1 MSDDLTDR
9 QQSEDALKA
18 ALDYAENIIGTLRE
32 PFVVLSRDL
41 RVKTA
46 NRSFFESFHVSKE
59 ETENRLVYD
68 LGNGQWDIP
77 LLRTL
82 LNEVLSNSHPI
93 HDFEV
98 EHNFPDIGQRTML
111 LNARK
116 FSPESNALP
125 LILLA
130 IEDVTDRKRAEAA
143 LKDSEEKFRGLLE
156 SAPDAMVIVDADGK
170 IVLVNTQTEK
180 LFGYGR
186 EELLGQPVEVLVPEP
201 MRAKHPQQR
210 NGYLANPV
218 VRPMGSGLDLRGIR
232 KDGSQFP
239 VEISLSPLE
248 AEEGLL
254 VSAAIRDIT
263 DRKLAEAALKNSEI
277 RYRRLFESAK
287 DGILILDAHTLKI
300 IDSNPFMTD
309 LLGYSHDEFLGKEL
323 WEIGLFSDKEASQ
336 SAYRELQ
343 KYGFIRYDNFP
354 LESRNGQKVAVEF
367 VSNVYAEDHHQVVQ
381 CNIRD
386 ITERCRMERKMQE
399 QAAALAELDHR
410 KDEFLA
416 MLSHELRNPL
426 APILNAVQLLQLQK
440 GETSVQQKAHAI
452 IERQVGQLT
461 HLVDD
466 LMDVSRTIT
475 ARIQLRREQIAVS
488 GIVERAVE
496 TTRPLIDQHR
506 HELTVSLPPDPIWL
520 YADAARLEQVVT
532 NLVTNAV
539 KYTNK
544 GGHIWLS
551 VQQEDDKAVLRVR
564 DTGVG
569 ITPVFLPHVF
579 DLFTQA
585 ERSSDRS
592 QGGLGIGLAVV
603 KRLVEMHEGTIEV
616 SSTLGQG
623 SEFVVSFPVDQSLA
637 RKTQPPPTE
646 IDRPTSASLRVLV
659 VDDNVDAATALE
671 LLLQQS
677 GHLVRMAH
685 TGPTGLA
692 AALDFR
698 PDVMLLDI
706 GLPELDGFEIAK
718 RIRQQPALND
728 IVLIAMT
735 GYGREKERQ
744 RSQEAGFDHHL
755 VKPADFAT
763 LEQILA
769 TLSEKATSHA

>member
-1 MSDDLTDR
+1 MSNDLSDHE
-9 QQSEDALKA
+9 QSEV
-18 ALDYAENIIGTLRE
+18 ALDFAESIIATLRE
-32 PFVVLSRDL
+32 PFVVLNRDL
-41 RVKTA
+41 RVKMA

-59 ETENRLVYD
+59 ETENRLVYE
-68 LGNGQWDIP
+68 LGDGQWDIP

-98 EHNFPDIGQRTML
+98 EHNFPDIGQRAML

-116 FSPESNALP
+116 FPPESSNP
-125 LILLA
+125 QLILLA
-130 IEDVTDRKRAEAA
+130 IEDVTDRKLADAA
-143 LKDSEEKFRGLLE
+143 LKD
-156 SAPDAMVIVDADGK
+156 
-170 IVLVNTQTEK
+170 
-180 LFGYGR
+180 
-186 EELLGQPVEVLVPEP
+186 
-201 MRAKHPQQR
+201 
-210 NGYLANPV
+210 
-218 VRPMGSGLDLRGIR
+218 
-232 KDGSQFP
+232 
-239 VEISLSPLE
+239 
-248 AEEGLL
+248 
-254 VSAAIRDIT
+254 
-263 DRKLAEAALKNSEI
+263 SEI

-323 WEIGLFSDKEASQ
+323 WEIGLFADKEASQ

-343 KYGFIRYDNFP
+343 KNGFIRYDHLP
-354 LESRNGQKVAVEF
+354 LESRKGQKVAVEF
-367 VSNVYAEDHHQVVQ
+367 VSNVYAEDHHKVVQ

-386 ITERCRMERKMQE
+386 ITERCRLERQMQE
-399 QAAALAELDHR
+399 QAVALADLDRR

-426 APILNAVQLLQLQK
+426 APILNAVQLLQLK
-440 GETSVQQKAHAI
+440 KDESSVQRKAHAI

-466 LMDVSRTIT
+466 LMEVSRTLT
-475 ARIQLRREQIAVS
+475 GRIQLRREQIDVS

-496 TTRPLIDQHR
+496 TARPLIDQHE

-532 NLVTNAV
+532 NLLTNAV
-539 KYTNK
+539 KYTNE

-551 VQQEDDKAVLRVR
+551 VQQEGDKAVLRVR

-569 ITPVFLPHVF
+569 ITPTFLPHVF

-592 QGGLGIGLAVV
+592 QGGLGIGLALA

-623 SEFVVSFPVDQSLA
+623 SEFVVSLPVDLSMALA
-637 RKTQPPPTE
+637 RKTQPSPTE
-646 IDRPTSASLRVLV
+646 IAKPTSAGLRVLV
-659 VDDNVDAATALE
+659 VDDNVDAAAALE
-671 LLLQQS
+671 LLLQES
-677 GHLVRMAH
+677 GHLVRVAH

-692 AALDFR
+692 AASRFSARRNAAGHR
-698 PDVMLLDI
+698 P
-706 GLPELDGFEIAK
+706 
-718 RIRQQPALND
+718 
-728 IVLIAMT
+728 
-735 GYGREKERQ
+735 
-744 RSQEAGFDHHL
+744 AGVGWLGSSETDTS
-755 VKPADFAT
+755 VNP
-763 LEQILA
+763 
-769 TLSEKATSHA
+769 LSTTSCLSP